1 MGVQK
6 VYLTTIS
13 FMNVIVRMDAI
24 TSVCCV
30 TINVVQ
36 NYIIM
41 MKMLSRFNF
50 GNKISKQNKR
60 RKLKENFI
68 FVKSSMTAQT
78 TVNKRE
84 YVHISIRIKL
94 ENGIK
99 MDVKE
104 IINILNSCKLEA
116 NAWEKLKKVNL
127 NTKLDNVHATIKI
140 ILAII
145 GVQIAEVCVRK
156 KSATMDY
163 TKLSIETKNFLYM
176 RLSNKP
182 KRLKLV
188 HKISN
193 LYLQLVMH
201 LFLQDAVV
209 VVKPKG
215 EVITI

>member
-1 MGVQK
+1 MAAQK
-6 VYLTTIS
+6 VYLMTIS

-50 GNKISKQNKR
+50 GSKISKQNKR

-116 NAWEKLKKVNL
+116 NA
-127 NTKLDNVHATIKI
+127 
-140 ILAII
+140 
-145 GVQIAEVCVRK
+145 
-156 KSATMDY
+156 
-163 TKLSIETKNFLYM
+163 
-176 RLSNKP
+176 
-182 KRLKLV
+182 
-188 HKISN
+188 
-193 LYLQLVMH
+193 
-201 LFLQDAVV
+201 
-209 VVKPKG
+209 
-215 EVITI
+215 